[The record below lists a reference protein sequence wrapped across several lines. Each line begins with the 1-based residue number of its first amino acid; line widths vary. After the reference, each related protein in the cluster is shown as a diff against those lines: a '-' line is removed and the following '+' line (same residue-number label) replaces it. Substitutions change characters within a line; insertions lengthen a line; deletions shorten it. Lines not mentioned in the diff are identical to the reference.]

1 MIPGLIFAAVI
12 ELDQWCQTVD
22 AGPIGWT
29 DAELI
34 ITFPTLAARLTA
46 GDMAACVRLC
56 QPVPV
61 SSAAGHPYPAEA
73 AAAGTLAV

>member
-1 MIPGLIFAAVI
+1 MIASLIFAAII
-12 ELDQWCQTVD
+12 ELDQWSRTVD
-22 AGPIGWT
+22 ADPVDWT
-29 DAELI
+29 DATLS
-34 ITFPTLAARLTA
+34 ITFPTLAAYLTA